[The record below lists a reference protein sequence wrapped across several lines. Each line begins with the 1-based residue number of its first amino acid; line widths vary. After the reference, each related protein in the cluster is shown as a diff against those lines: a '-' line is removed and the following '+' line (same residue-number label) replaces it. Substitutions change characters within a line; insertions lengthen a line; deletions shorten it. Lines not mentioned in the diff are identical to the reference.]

1 MVASRRAK
9 HRMKN
14 HPSRFLSPLA
24 AWALAFGCAL
34 GWGAFVI
41 PWTSFLPEAG
51 PAGTLVG
58 LVVGTL
64 VMATVAWNFH
74 FMMNRHPGPGGVYD
88 YAS

>member
-1 MVASRRAK
+1 MRNSPP
-9 HRMKN
+9 
-14 HPSRFLSPLA
+14 PSLSLLA

-34 GWGAFVI
+34 GWDSFVI
-41 PWTSFLPEAG
+41 PWTSFLPDAG
-51 PAGTLVG
+51 PVGSLIG
-58 LVVGTL
+58 LVVGAL